1 MARRMAWLALD
12 AVAFTI
18 GALTAGLAWRGILHR
33 AGIQL

>member
-18 GALTAGLAWRGILHR
+18 GALIAGHTWLRIIDR
-33 AGIQL
+33 R